1 LLPLKIINDDSESH
15 YKYYLNLKYFSK
27 NWDTWCRLYIIIK
40 IDILQFMYSFVCIN
54 WTMSSSRSVVIYRLS
69 SNKRITPC
77 MQIGQIKLNRK
88 ILYRFALF
96 AIINKKLINKDQ
108 SIHAN
113 IIVKRDNLLV
123 TRHIMKRWVERFSY
137 DNNYIQL
144 CWILES

>member
-1 LLPLKIINDDSESH
+1 
-15 YKYYLNLKYFSK
+15 
-27 NWDTWCRLYIIIK
+27 
-40 IDILQFMYSFVCIN
+40 
-54 WTMSSSRSVVIYRLS
+54 
-69 SNKRITPC
+69 